1 MNNNAFMSARTQ
13 GATQERTILK
23 NVYLWMTGGLFL
35 TAVVARAF
43 VGTALFYQMM
53 RNPMLMF
60 GLIIAE
66 LVLVFRLSSGIQ
78 KMSVQAAIISFA
90 VYAAL
95 NGINMSSIFLMYGLG
110 TVYNAFFATAT
121 MFGAISLYAVTTKR
135 DLSGIGHY
143 LMMGLIGLIAASL
156 VNFFL
161 RSSGLDYL
169 ISYAGVILFTG
180 LTAYDTQMI
189 RNMSRNLSSRSD
201 EDTFMKM
208 SILGALKLYLD
219 FINMFLFILRIFGR
233 RD

>member
-1 MNNNAFMSARTQ
+1 MSVKSQAAAQ
-13 GATQERTILK
+13 DRTILK
-23 NVYLWMTGGLFL
+23 NVYLWMTAGLFL
-35 TAVVARAF
+35 TAMVARSF
-43 VGTALFYQMM
+43 VGTALFYQLM

-60 GLIIAE
+60 GLIIGE
-66 LVLVFRLSSGIQ
+66 LVLVFRLSSRIM
-78 KMSVQAAIISFA
+78 KMSVQSAVISFC

-95 NGINMSSIFLMYGLG
+95 NGINLSSIFLMYGLG

-135 DLSGIGHY
+135 DLSGMSHY

-169 ISYAGVILFTG
+169 ISYAGVILFTA

-189 RNMSRNLSSRSD
+189 KNMSRNMSSRSNEND
-201 EDTFMKM
+201 FIKL
-208 SILGALKLYLD
+208 SIMGALKLYLD
-219 FINMFLFILRIFGR
+219 FINMFLFILRIMGR
-233 RD
+233 RN